1 MRCVEIIDILASS
14 ANLQFL
20 SDGYLAEAQLT
31 RRSILHTTTTRL
43 VPYIKNHQK
52 PQMLRQPILARSFY
66 PSRRAARPAVYCLI
80 EPRTDRQTSNWHLHI
95 SHFAPMPFS
104 HINSILRGLA
114 NAPHRAEIRSAQ
126 STYQQVGV
134 AQGSDDVPAPLLP
147 VE

>member
-31 RRSILHTTTTRL
+31 RSILHTTTTRL
-43 VPYIKNHQK
+43 VPFIKNHQK

-80 EPRTDRQTSNWHLHI
+80 EPRTDRQTSNGHLHI
-95 SHFAPMPFS
+95 SHFA
-104 HINSILRGLA
+104 LRA
-114 NAPHRAEIRSAQ
+114 NAIFAHQFNIERISQRTAPRRATDQICSVNLPA
-126 STYQQVGV
+126 S
-134 AQGSDDVPAPLLP
+134 GSCARK
-147 VE
+147 